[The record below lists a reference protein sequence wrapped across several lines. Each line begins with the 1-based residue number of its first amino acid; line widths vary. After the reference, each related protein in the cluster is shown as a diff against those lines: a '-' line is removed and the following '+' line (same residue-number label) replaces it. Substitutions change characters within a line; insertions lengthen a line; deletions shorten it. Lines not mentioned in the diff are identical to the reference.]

1 MCDDDSNSQDD
12 QGDDD
17 DDDDDE
23 GLFVSPSKVLTAIQ
37 AWETLD
43 LHVSHTSLM
52 SHPLSTSNVTYQF
65 HLTFPFSTEDEFAPP
80 L

>member
-1 MCDDDSNSQDD
+1 MVNNLYFKYNSNLQSVWHFVFLEKINPANKLDKGWSVCDDDSNSQDD

-37 AWETLD
+37 A
-43 LHVSHTSLM
+43 
-52 SHPLSTSNVTYQF
+52 
-65 HLTFPFSTEDEFAPP
+65 
-80 L
+80 

>member
-1 MCDDDSNSQDD
+1 MWHFVFLEKINPANKLDKGWSVCDDDSNSQDD

-37 AWETLD
+37 A
-43 LHVSHTSLM
+43 
-52 SHPLSTSNVTYQF
+52 
-65 HLTFPFSTEDEFAPP
+65 
-80 L
+80 